1 MAANLSYMSY
11 ISIFPDSEE
20 GLKREGGAFD
30 LETILFLDL
39 SDRGST
45 PVHVCVPSHLL
56 HEVSYQHI
64 CNAFLPLP
72 LPSSSSPPLLL
83 LFSSS
88 SPPLPP
94 PSQPGLHSVGSL
106 PKCSQLRI
114 LNLSCNHLT
123 SAVALG
129 SLPNL
134 EQLDLSANQIASLG
148 QVTFMTVTT
157 GSG

>member
-56 HEVSYQHI
+56 HEASYQHI
-64 CNAFLPLP
+64 CTAFLPLP
-72 LPSSSSPPLLL
+72 LP
-83 LFSSS
+83 SSS

-148 QVTFMTVTT
+148 QVTFITVTT